1 MHDLLRRYGMGLTVV
16 FVGLTFFWLA
26 VLVLMPNFTLFESS
40 FRPYLPIVDVG
51 GPLDTYS
58 MGNYMKV
65 FGNEVDTS
73 LLGIQFQMPV
83 RVKIFLLTIFYSSLV
98 TVITFAR

>member
-1 MHDLLRRYGMGLTVV
+1 MHDLLRRYGMGLTGI

-40 FRPYLPIVDVG
+40 FRPYLPIKDVG

-58 MGNYMKV
+58 VGNYMKV

-73 LLGIQFQMPV
+73 LFGIQFQMPV
-83 RVKIFLLTIFYSSLV
+83 RVKIFLLTIF
-98 TVITFAR
+98 